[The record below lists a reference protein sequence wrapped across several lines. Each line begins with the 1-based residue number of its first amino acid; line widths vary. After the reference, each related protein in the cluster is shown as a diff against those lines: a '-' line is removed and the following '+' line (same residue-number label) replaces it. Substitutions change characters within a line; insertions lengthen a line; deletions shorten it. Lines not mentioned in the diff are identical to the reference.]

1 MCLLLVC
8 DKYLCVVSFTSLR
21 WVNDSDLAC
30 YDVSFTC
37 QRRFFN
43 VFHLFIYVVS
53 FSLRLVYD
61 VELACLRRVK
71 DVFRLFCDICIYLV
85 PFTSLRRVYDVDL
98 ACLRRV
104 LDFFHF
110 VTPSIRRWPDL
121 FPRRV
126 FHLLMTRL
134 SFIGYK
140 MWTTK
145 TPHEFLWGHQVAC
158 RLQPLI
164 SRIHH
169 KNFKNYQCLN
179 DRYIFFINIF

>member
-21 WVNDSDLAC
+21 WVYDSDL
-30 YDVSFTC
+30 TC
-37 QRRFFN
+37 QRRVYN
-43 VFHLFIYVVS
+43 VFHLFCDIFIYVVS
-53 FSLRLVYD
+53 FTYLRLVYD

-71 DVFRLFCDICIYLV
+71 DVFRLFCDICTYAV
-85 PFTSLRRVYDVDL
+85 SFTFLRRVYDVDL

-110 VTPSIRRWPDL
+110 VTPSIRLGPDL
-121 FPRRV
+121 FTRSV

-158 RLQPLI
+158 RL
-164 SRIHH
+164 
-169 KNFKNYQCLN
+169 
-179 DRYIFFINIF
+179 